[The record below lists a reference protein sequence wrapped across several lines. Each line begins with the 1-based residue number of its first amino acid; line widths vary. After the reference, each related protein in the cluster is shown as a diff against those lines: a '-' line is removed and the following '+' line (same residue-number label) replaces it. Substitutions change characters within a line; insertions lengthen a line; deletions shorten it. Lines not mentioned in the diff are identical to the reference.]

1 MFHYTLPTTLGEEKC
16 SDRQGAYNWLI
27 CLLEWSIGKFC
38 MFKVYGFLQS
48 FQTQFTPIKRCF
60 SL

>member
-27 CLLEWSIGKFC
+27 CILEWSIGKIC
-38 MFKVYGFLQS
+38 
-48 FQTQFTPIKRCF
+48 IKTGRNKNVWRKYEF
-60 SL
+60 SCT